1 MERLSVIVP
10 AYNEEEVLGA
20 FYERLSAVLER
31 LPCRAEIL
39 FVDDGSKDGTA
50 GILARLAERDSRVRV
65 LALSRNFGHQAALT
79 AGLDHCTGDA
89 AVLIDCDLQDPPE
102 LITDFYAK
110 WREGYQVVFGQRR
123 RLEEGW
129 LKRTVYHSF
138 YRLLHLLANV
148 DIPLDSGDFS
158 LIDRAVVDQLRAL
171 PERTRFLRGLRSWIG
186 LRQVGIEYERPARH
200 SGESKYSLARLFKLA
215 FDGIV
220 SFSTLPLKAALF
232 LGLVVSTAG
241 FAGVI
246 VLVYLRLIHA
256 FDLPGWTSLM
266 VVVLFLG
273 GIQLITIGIVGEY
286 IARIYEEVKFRRN
299 YGQTAAMAAGIEHAN
314 GEVLVTMDGDLQN
327 DPADIALLL
336 EQIESGYDLVVGWRH
351 NRQDKLLTRK
361 IPSRIANWLIGRV
374 TGVPIRDNG
383 CSLKAFRA
391 SLIKRIP
398 LYSEMHRFIPAM
410 ASIAGPRVA
419 QIRVRHH
426 ARRWGESK
434 YGLSRIYKVLLDLMV
449 IKTIAS
455 FASRPL
461 RWFALLSLPL
471 FALAF
476 FAFGQ
481 TAVDLLMDG
490 TDAISL
496 PIAGSGV
503 IFLGSALILLCSGA
517 LAELIYARGDV
528 RDREFLKL
536 TQTILAARRNPE
548 ADGAL

>member
-1 MERLSVIVP
+1 LYEAIVRAVEP
-10 AYNEEEVLGA
+10 LGRP
-20 FYERLSAVLER
+20 FEMV
-31 LPCRAEIL
+31 
-39 FVDDGSKDGTA
+39 FVDDGSKDGTVA
-50 GILARLAERDSRVRV
+50 MAQALAQRDARL
-65 LALSRNFGHQAALT
+65 
-79 AGLDHCTGDA
+79 
-89 AVLIDCDLQDPPE
+89 
-102 LITDFYAK
+102 
-110 WREGYQVVFGQRR
+110 
-123 RLEEGW
+123 
-129 LKRTVYHSF
+129 
-138 YRLLHLLANV
+138 
-148 DIPLDSGDFS
+148 
-158 LIDRAVVDQLRAL
+158 
-171 PERTRFLRGLRSWIG
+171 
-186 LRQVGIEYERPARH
+186 
-200 SGESKYSLARLFKLA
+200 
-215 FDGIV
+215 
-220 SFSTLPLKAALF
+220 
-232 LGLVVSTAG
+232 
-241 FAGVI
+241 
-246 VLVYLRLIHA
+246 
-256 FDLPGWTSLM
+256 
-266 VVVLFLG
+266 
-273 GIQLITIGIVGEY
+273 
-286 IARIYEEVKFRRN
+286 RIVKFRRN

-336 EQIESGYDLVVGWRH
+336 EQIESGYDVVVGWRH
-351 NRQDKLLTRK
+351 NRQDKLITRK

-426 ARRWGESK
+426 ARRWGQSK

-461 RWFALLSLPL
+461 RWFAILSLPL

-476 FAFGQ
+476 FALGQ
-481 TAVDLLMDG
+481 TAVDLLLGADG
-490 TDAISL
+490 ISL

-528 RDREFLKL
+528 RDREFLRL
-536 TQTILAARRNPE
+536 TQTILAAKRNPE
-548 ADGAL
+548 PDRAL